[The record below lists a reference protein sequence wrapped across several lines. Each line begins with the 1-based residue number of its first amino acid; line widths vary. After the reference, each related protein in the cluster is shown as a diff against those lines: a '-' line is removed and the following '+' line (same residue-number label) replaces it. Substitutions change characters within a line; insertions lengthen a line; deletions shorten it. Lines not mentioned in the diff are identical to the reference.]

1 MKQLIYYIKLTNGT
15 EIISITR
22 NDAIEKINNYYLKTE
37 KYYEPITLSIL
48 DRLIINGKTTSYIE
62 IATKTPINQYYKKEV
77 DLFILNDK
85 KTRTEDAMK
94 KAINRYVNKLY
105 YGNHIVRSEIEDVNK
120 NNEILLLKNET
131 DNEILQEI
139 VKTDNEI
146 IDDFKTDDLINDEL
160 KTDDLTNDELKTISI
175 AESDVEPINNIKTET
190 EIENDILNNENIEV
204 IKKEVEP
211 IKQTEDKVETD
222 IITNESSYDLKQDV
236 EPITET
242 EAEVENEMLKRLTDY
257 LMGTTGDDVS
267 FDVNDIK
274 NYYDNNK
281 QEVENLFDNNEE
293 LGMLMSDENSKQ
305 RKDKIIKKKIKT
317 LRNKWNKH
325 NRYFKKTLKR
335 TPN

>member
-1 MKQLIYYIKLTNGT
+1 MKQLIYYIKLTDGT

-22 NDAIEKINNYYLKTE
+22 NDAVEKINNYYKTE
-37 KYYEPITLSIL
+37 NYYEPITLSIL

-131 DNEILQEI
+131 DNEILKDML
-139 VKTDNEI
+139 KTDNEI
-146 IDDFKTDDLINDEL
+146 IDELKTDDLINDEL
-160 KTDDLTNDELKTISI
+160 KTDNLTNDELKTISI

-222 IITNESSYDLKQDV
+222 IITNESSYDLKKEI
-236 EPITET
+236 EPII
-242 EAEVENEMLKRLTDY
+242 EAKQEEEVENEMLKRLTDY
-257 LMGTTGDDVS
+257 LMGTNDYDATFG
-267 FDVNDIK
+267 VNDIK
-274 NYYDNNK
+274 LYYENNK
-281 QEVENLFDNNEE
+281 KEVEDLFANEE
-293 LGMLMSDENSKQ
+293 IKMLVSDEKPNQ
-305 RKDKIIKKKIKT
+305 RKDRFIKKRIKT
-317 LRNKWNKH
+317 LRNKWNKN
-325 NRYFKKTLKR
+325 NRQNKTLKR
-335 TPN
+335 TQI